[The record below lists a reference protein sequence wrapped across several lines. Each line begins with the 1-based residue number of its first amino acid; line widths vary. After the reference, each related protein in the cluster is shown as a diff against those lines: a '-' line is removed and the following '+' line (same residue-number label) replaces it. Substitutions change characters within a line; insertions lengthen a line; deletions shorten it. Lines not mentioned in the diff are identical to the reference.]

1 MKSASGSKG
10 IKKLTM
16 KVALM
21 LVVLLSINIVQSI
34 ENGQETPF
42 EDYTEDDFRILT
54 FDDDVVNDG
63 INDEMPKDFQEYTKI
78 LKTKGCKH

>member
-1 MKSASGSKG
+1 MKSASGIKG
-10 IKKLTM
+10 IKSLTM
-16 KVALM
+16 KLVLL

-54 FDDDVVNDG
+54 FDDDVVND
-63 INDEMPKDFQEYTKI
+63 DFQEYTTI
-78 LKTKGCKH
+78 LKTKGDNKK

>member
-1 MKSASGSKG
+1 
-10 IKKLTM
+10 M
-16 KVALM
+16 KVILL

-34 ENGQETPF
+34 EDGQETPF

-63 INDEMPKDFQEYTKI
+63 IDNDEMPKDFQEYSKI
-78 LKTKGCKH
+78 FKTKGCKQGTTKSIE